1 MSLKDNHFVSMK
13 ALKEIPPLTE
23 EEILEERRKEYL
35 KEIKLGIIHSWMH
48 REKFYQIKV
57 DGRLYHPRTLCDELE
72 ELGFFPEHIWQ
83 CGSINV
89 YFEPKNSK

>member
-13 ALKEIPPLTE
+13 ALKEITPLTD

-48 REKFYQIKV
+48 RERFYHIDVKAE
-57 DGRLYHPRTLCDELE
+57 LYNPNVLCRELE
-72 ELGFFPEHIWQ
+72 ELGFFPDHIWQ

-89 YFEPKNSK
+89 YFKPKDSK